1 MILGQKLLNTFTQL
15 PVPWLLN
22 GRPGIRNFK
31 RIQITCNLKENNNF
45 LLLCCSINNPYSLLI
60 RTTYIA
66 HRVQRKYWGDGGSK
80 TELHASAPGYRRAQ
94 TQWWR
99 SCSNWLSAG
108 RQQLDTMHSQILGSC
123 APRSFFL
130 AHT

>member
-1 MILGQKLLNTFTQL
+1 MILGQKLLNTLTQL
-15 PVPWLLN
+15 LVPWLPEERL
-22 GRPGIRNFK
+22 GIRNVK
-31 RIQITCNLKENNNF
+31 RIQITCNLKETNNF

-60 RTTYIA
+60 GTTSIA
-66 HRVQRKYWGDGGSK
+66 SQRKYWGDGGSK
-80 TELHASAPGYRRAQ
+80 TELHPSAQGYRRAQ

-99 SCSNWLSAG
+99 SCSDWLSAG
-108 RQQLDTMHSQILGSC
+108 RQQLDITHSQTLGNC